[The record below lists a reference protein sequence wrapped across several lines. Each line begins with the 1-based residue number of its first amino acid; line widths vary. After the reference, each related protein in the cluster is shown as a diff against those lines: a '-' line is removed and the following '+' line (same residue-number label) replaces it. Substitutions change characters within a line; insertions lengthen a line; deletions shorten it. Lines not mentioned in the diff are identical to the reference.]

1 MISADDGAECREMT
15 ANAFMSGSL
24 EPPLIIVSIGRRAR
38 MHRILE
44 VADVFGVTVLAREQ
58 QGHSRWF
65 AGQAGGRGQL
75 VRVFAR
81 LLYAPVLGG
90 GNASLAAR
98 IVHRYPCGDHTLFVG
113 AVEALEVDEGG
124 RPPLLFYAG
133 RYAHVDP
140 GDLSGMRE
148 AIPAPPFLY

>member
-1 MISADDGAECREMT
+1 MT

-24 EPPLIIVSIGRRAR
+24 EPPLIIVSVGRRAR
-38 MHRILE
+38 MHAILE
-44 VADVFGVTVLAREQ
+44 SAGVFGVTVLTCEQ
-58 QGHSRWF
+58 EGHSRWF
-65 AGQAGGRGQL
+65 AGHAGRPEHAPPAA
-75 VRVFAR
+75 FTR
-81 LLYAPVLGG
+81 LNDAPVLSG

-98 IVHRYPCGDHTLFVG
+98 VAHRYPCGDHTLFVG
-113 AVEALEVDEGG
+113 AVEALEVDEGA

-140 GDLSGMRE
+140 GDFSGMRE